1 VPESFSLSFYLL
13 MMYVWAGSTKRCDRQ
28 IPPDSF
34 GTKAFRASRCG
45 GMVCPI
51 SLVVHFVG
59 CVQLALFIL
68 LVLF

>member
-34 GTKAFRASRCG
+34 GTKALRASRCG